1 MMKFIF
7 CISIL
12 FSSAISY
19 GQLYK
24 NNWVLG
30 GTGSFS
36 QRDVTYTAQTIE
48 YDSKHTQLTISPSV
62 GYFLLDK
69 LSIGIKS
76 SLKWEKSKAYE
87 PGGGESNITR
97 FYGGPVIRYYLLEMD
112 RQFNIAT
119 EGTAQFGRYLS
130 GIQKGPISRYSIMA
144 GPVIFFNSSVGLE
157 FLVGYFSNVENA
169 KPIQKYLERGI
180 QMEIGLQFYL
190 ENKD

>member
-1 MMKFIF
+1 MKFIF

-12 FSSAISY
+12 FYSAISY

-36 QRDVTYTAQTIE
+36 QRDSKFSSQSITYDAKYT
-48 YDSKHTQLTISPSV
+48 DLRISPNV

-69 LSIGIKS
+69 LSVGIKGS
-76 SLKWEKSKAYE
+76 IDWVKNKAYP
-87 PGGGESNITR
+87 PGGGTTNITR
-97 FYGGPVIRYYLLEMD
+97 YYAGPSARYYLLELD

-119 EGTAQFGRYLS
+119 EATAQFGRFKA
-130 GIQKGPISRYSIMA
+130 GIDKGPISRYSIMA

-157 FLVGYFSNVENA
+157 FLVGYFSNSEDIN
-169 KPIQKYLERGI
+169 IQKISNKGI

-190 ENKD
+190 ENKN